1 MMLMTV
7 ELNGLVFHPVEAQT
21 VILGSTKGGW
31 MYAGQRPC
39 HEANFRRFSSWLN
52 RSTNVKW
59 RVQWVSR

>member
-39 HEANFRRFSSWLN
+39 HE
-52 RSTNVKW
+52 VKLPSFFVMAQPLYEHEVASAMGA
-59 RVQWVSR
+59 R